1 MNSEVYFTDLK
12 TGYSGSRI
20 EKLDNLIRKSGLD
33 RIDME
38 KKFVAI
44 KMHFG
49 EMGNLSF
56 LRHNYAK
63 VVVDYVN
70 LTLTEAS
77 ANEF

>member
-1 MNSEVYFTDLK
+1 MNSEVYFTDLE

-63 VVVDYVN
+63 VVVDYVKERGGIPF
-70 LTLTEAS
+70 LTD
-77 ANEF
+77 